1 MNEITPSIVEQLMSK
16 LTDIKD
22 KLKGGNIDAFVFEN
36 LSRNAKL
43 IQDKVNDLLK
53 KRGLYTQSDIND
65 AYETLQS
72 VERSELEKESKKAMK
87 RLIIYSG
94 IGVALV
100 VGLIII
106 LKKK

>member
-1 MNEITPSIVEQLMSK
+1 MNEITPSIIEQLMSK

-22 KLKGGNIDAFVFEN
+22 KLKGGNIDGVIFES
-36 LSRNAKL
+36 LSKNAKL
-43 IQDKVNDLLK
+43 IQDKINDLIK
-53 KRGLYTQSDIND
+53 KKGFYTQSDIND

-72 VERSELEKESKKAMK
+72 VERSELQKESKKAMK

>member
-1 MNEITPSIVEQLMSK
+1 MSEQTPTIIEQLVNK

-22 KLKGGNIDAFVFEN
+22 KLKDGKIDAFVFEK
-36 LSRNAKL
+36 LSNNAKL

-53 KRGLYTQSDIND
+53 KKGFYTQSDIND

-72 VERSELEKESKKAMK
+72 VERSELEKESKKAMN
-87 RLIIYSG
+87 RLIMYGG
-94 IGVALV
+94 IGVALIV
-100 VGLIII
+100 VVSII

>member
-1 MNEITPSIVEQLMSK
+1 MNEITPSIIEQLMSK

-22 KLKGGNIDAFVFEN
+22 KLKGGNIDGVIFES
-36 LSRNAKL
+36 LSKNAKL
-43 IQDKVNDLLK
+43 IQDKINDLIK
-53 KRGLYTQSDIND
+53 KKGFYTQSDIND

-72 VERSELEKESKKAMK
+72 VERSELQKESKKAMK
-87 RLIIYSG
+87 RLIIYGG
-94 IGVALV
+94 IGVALI

>member
-1 MNEITPSIVEQLMSK
+1 MNEITPSIIEQLMSK

-22 KLKGGNIDAFVFEN
+22 KLKGGNIDGVIFES
-36 LSRNAKL
+36 LSKNAKL
-43 IQDKVNDLLK
+43 IQDKINDLIK
-53 KRGLYTQSDIND
+53 KKGFYTQSDIND

-72 VERSELEKESKKAMK
+72 VERSELQKESKKAMK
-87 RLIIYSG
+87 RLIIYGG